1 MSAASTPSIIIP
13 VIPAASTTS
22 LSTTTVTIT
31 FTRGVVIAVTIA
43 PPVAWAWATA
53 SPMVPPGGG
62 TPIDLPPKIPANL
75 LHMHEIAVPTTIAA
89 VLLKLP
95 TGCFTKVSHRRI
107 LNNDRAARVEA
118 ALKSIVC
125 CGCLFFLPEL
135 DIDIAYHV
143 VSKVIA
149 DIQVLKFTK
158 LAQFLIDVLIEIL
171 KVFLHLL
178 RINRLTLSINS
189 RGYHIRALIHVSKNK
204 SW

>member
-1 MSAASTPSIIIP
+1 MSATSTPSIIIP
-13 VIPAASTTS
+13 VIPAASTP

-31 FTRGVVIAVTIA
+31 FTRREVITVTIA
-43 PPVAWAWATA
+43 PPVARAWAAA
-53 SPMVPPGGG
+53 SPMVPPGGR

-149 DIQVLKFTK
+149 DIQVLNLTK
-158 LAQFLIDVLIEIL
+158 LAQFLIDVLKEVL
-171 KVFLHLL
+171 KMLLHFLG
-178 RINRLTLSINS
+178 INGLTLSVNS

>member
-1 MSAASTPSIIIP
+1 MSAASTASII
-13 VIPAASTTS
+13 IPAASTTP

-43 PPVAWAWATA
+43 PPLAWAWAAA
-53 SPMVPPGGG
+53 SPMLPPGGR

-75 LHMHEIAVPTTIAA
+75 LHMHEIAVPTSVAA

-95 TGCFTKVSHRRI
+95 TGCFTDVGHRRI
-107 LNNDRAARVEA
+107 LNNDRAPRVEA

-125 CGCLFFLPEL
+125 SGCLFFLPEL

-149 DIQVLKFTK
+149 DIQILNLTK
-158 LAQFLIDVLIEIL
+158 LAQFFIDALIEVL
-171 KVFLHLL
+171 KVLLHLL
-178 RINRLTLSINS
+178 GINRLALGINS